1 MLASDK
7 PKKSFA
13 AGENGHFL
21 LEISHI
27 GAVLG
32 ACVILDLR
40 TRPKWARNRSPGLG

>member
-1 MLASDK
+1 MLAFDK

-13 AGENGHFL
+13 VGKNGHFL

-32 ACVILDLR
+32 ACVILALT
-40 TRPKWARNRSPGLG
+40 TRGPSVLEIAHLD